1 MQRVRTI
8 IQLFFLLL
16 LIDGCIDRVQFDI
29 EGNKALTIAITGFI
43 TDQPGPYEIQVRRS
57 FPVSESNWYEAPV
70 AVKQMLIIDN
80 EGKEDVLKEKKV
92 GFYETDE
99 NFRSVNG
106 KSYRLRV
113 EFFDG
118 KIYES
123 VADTLQ
129 TISKLDTIYSRYR
142 TFTNVTG
149 GFEFY
154 FDVFFNTRS
163 NLEKNFYF
171 FWNFRATF
179 KVNTNPELE
188 LEENPKGST
197 PCSYIDIDCEGC
209 HPCNMLPKCTGLRNV
224 GNVAEPKFIRVAPCT
239 CCTCWYSIYN
249 DRPILTNYEYLNQGR
264 FENFKVGSIR
274 LDDYILQSKIYID
287 VDQFTISRPTYLF
300 YKAIKDQ
307 KDGATSLFQPPS
319 GSIPSNFRQIA
330 GSPEPIIGFF
340 YAASV
345 SRKTIV
351 LTKDNVPPGGYAFVQ
366 GPLRLLKRTCVGI
379 YPNST
384 TTRPSFWVD

>member
-1 MQRVRTI
+1 M
-8 IQLFFLLL
+8 
-16 LIDGCIDRVQFDI
+16 GCIDRVQFDI

-70 AVKQMLIIDN
+70 AVKQMLLIDN
-80 EGKEDVLKEKKV
+80 DGNEEVLKEKKV

-99 NFRSVNG
+99 NFRGVNG

-123 VADTLQ
+123 VADTLP

-163 NLEKNFYF
+163 SLEKNFYF
-171 FWNFRATF
+171 FWNFSATF
-179 KVNTNPELE
+179 KINTNPELE

-197 PCSYIDIDCEGC
+197 PCSYIDIDCERC

-264 FENFKVGSIR
+264 FEDFKVGSIR
-274 LDDYILQSKIYID
+274 LDDYILQSKIFID

-384 TTRPSFWVD
+384 TTRPLFWVD